1 MSTSKTVLNVPNYT
15 CFEIKY
21 THKYWN
27 MRNHGQI
34 KFVSLV
40 RKYFGSLPDSV
51 SNFFSFLDINST
63 LGDKL
68 SFDDSSKTLIA
79 AVDDIIEKLNIL
91 IMVLW
96 DLNAIFDLKN
106 RQFKRKFNF
115 KDLSLCCQHD

>member
-1 MSTSKTVLNVPNYT
+1 MEYKKPRPNLSD
-15 CFEIKY
+15 
-21 THKYWN
+21 
-27 MRNHGQI
+27 

-63 LGDKL
+63 LGDKF
-68 SFDDSSKTLIA
+68 SFDDSSKILIA
-79 AVDDIIEKLNIL
+79 AEVDDIIEKLNIR

-96 DLNAIFDLKN
+96 DFNAIFDLKN
-106 RQFKRKFNF
+106 RRFKRKFNF